1 MVKFQHPLPKMLKMQ
16 VETGGRLESVC
27 SETSLVVQGLKLCT
41 PNAGAMFHPD
51 QGTGSHMLQLSA
63 TAKPN

>member
-41 PNAGAMFHPD
+41 PNAEAMFHPD

-63 TAKPN
+63 TTKPN